1 MIIAPFLSGLM
12 VEIAASL
19 HLCVIDFP
27 IDSIGAQQVFM
38 GIETDYLPIV
48 QNKDAVGVLY
58 AADALGNNQFGGTR
72 YLGRKRL
79 ADFGIG
85 CSIDSAGGIVKD

>member
-27 IDSIGAQQVFM
+27 IDSIGAQQAFM
-38 GIETDYLPIV
+38 SIETDYLPIV

-72 YLGRKRL
+72 YLGRKRSEERRV
-79 ADFGIG
+79 GKE
-85 CSIDSAGGIVKD
+85 C